1 MKIAIFTDSFVP
13 GIGGTENAVVRYA
26 TELEKT
32 NEVLVLAPNYHQK
45 FDDNQFDFKVVRAKS
60 IQVTANDFWAMP
72 GISKKMKCALKEF
85 APDIVHT
92 QSLGM
97 MAGFGNKYAK
107 KQKIPSVCTVH
118 TKFRYCYKN
127 ALKSSFLAEILLKI
141 VIRRAKK
148 ADRVCSV
155 SYSMIDELRSY
166 GLKKDVTIVKNGSVK
181 VKQIEHETRDAF
193 QKFNLLYVGLIIE
206 YKNIGFSLKC
216 LAELK
221 KIRSDFVF
229 TIVGRGPHLKKFQK
243 LVAKLNLSDNVVF
256 TGAITDRFKL
266 DSLYASADLFLFTSV
281 FDNDSLVILEAA
293 GANTPSLVIED
304 TGSAERITN
313 DVNGFVVENNPMSV
327 ANKINELMNNRQ
339 HLREVGMNAKEI
351 GSTWQE
357 TVERY
362 LPIYQEEIVKK
373 HNK

>member
-26 TELEKT
+26 TELAKT
-32 NEVLVLAPNYHQK
+32 NEVLVLAPNYHQE
-45 FDDNQFDFKVVRAKS
+45 FDDNKFDFKVARAKS
-60 IQVTANDFWAMP
+60 LQVTANDFWAMP
-72 GISKKMKCALKEF
+72 GISKKMKRTLKEF
-85 APDIVHT
+85 APDVVHT

-107 KQKIPSVCTVH
+107 KHNIPSVCTVH

-127 ALKSSFLAEILLKI
+127 ALKSSFLAEILLKF
-141 VIRRAKK
+141 VMRRAKK

-155 SYSMIDELRSY
+155 SYSMIDELKSY
-166 GLKKDVTIVKNGSVK
+166 GLKKEVTIVKNGIAK
-181 VKQIEHETRDAF
+181 AKQIEHTTSESE
-193 QKFNLLYVGLIIE
+193 KFALLFVGLIIE

-243 LVAKLNLSDNVVF
+243 LAAKLNLTDNVVF
-256 TGAITDRFKL
+256 TGAITDRTKL
-266 DSLYASADLFLFTSV
+266 NSLYASTDLFLFTSV

-293 GANTPSLVIED
+293 GASTPSLVLEG
-304 TGSAERITN
+304 TGSAERITDN
-313 DVNGFVVENNPMSV
+313 VNGFVVENDPVSV

-339 HLREVGMNAKEI
+339 HLREVGLKAAEI

-357 TVERY
+357 TAERY
-362 LPIYQEEIVKK
+362 LPIYQEEIAKK
-373 HNK
+373 LNK